1 MEKQWVV
8 SVLIHEASSSNFAS
22 EVLPFGSVNIYLPA
36 RILESGKKHSRGSA
50 VRECQEFNIVW
61 EAGKPRRDKAGRKI
75 ELFIPQGQGPLFQHR
90 EIRILT
96 L

>member
-1 MEKQWVV
+1 MEKQWIM
-8 SVLIHEASSSNFAS
+8 SVLIHEASSGNFAS

-36 RILESGKKHSRGSA
+36 RILGSGKKHSRGSA
-50 VRECQEFNIVW
+50 VREFQEFNIVW
-61 EAGKPRRDKAGRKI
+61 EAGKLRRDKAGRKI
-75 ELFIPQGQGPLFQHR
+75 ELFIPQSQGPLFQFR